1 MHTIE
6 TVGISGTE
14 GGGQVR
20 MQDPRKV
27 RRRIDALFN
36 KPNLTFE
43 DVVEDAW
50 PAATFACGTEFGA
63 KYYACMHNY
72 SRDESRPGEPPP
84 DYPIMVEF
92 TAPID
97 EVYVDSRDFL
107 CTAFQFSAENPGHG
121 RRQQADILTQVF
133 GPAIRRYFSAAA
145 RNPTDYAIGMC
156 NLAAMDEDVLK
167 AHLANTKVIRGRH
180 KTRFKSAF
188 FVKAPIPPERI
199 VQVRKPRLQ
208 KKDIIGLMKPDIE
221 LRDFYKLRELEGGN

>member
-14 GGGQVR
+14 GKWQPT

-50 PAATFACGTEFGA
+50 RAGTFACGTELGA
-63 KYYACMHNY
+63 KYYACLHNY
-72 SRDESRPGEPPP
+72 SRDVLRPGVPPP
-84 DYPIMVEF
+84 DYPIVVEF

-107 CTAFQFSAENPGHG
+107 CTAFQFSAKNSGHG
-121 RRQQADILTQVF
+121 RRQQADILAQVF

-145 RNPTDYAIGMC
+145 RNPTGDYAIGMC

-167 AHLANTKVIRGRH
+167 GHLANTKVIHGRH
-180 KTRFKSAF
+180 KTRFRSAF
-188 FVKAPIPPERI
+188 FVKTPIPPERI
-199 VQVRKPRLQ
+199 VRVRKPRPQVEDL
-208 KKDIIGLMKPDIE
+208 KGCFKPDINLE
-221 LRDFYKLRELEGGN
+221 DFIKLGKL